1 MGNLVEKD
9 IIYILCGLLVG
20 FSVVVAAG
28 LVLWETFINR
38 KRPPKR
44 HWREG

>member
-1 MGNLVEKD
+1 MGNLVERD

-20 FSVVVAAG
+20 FSVVVTAG
-28 LVLWETFINR
+28 LVLWDIYIKR
-38 KRPPKR
+38 KSAPKR